1 MVSTKNLYAASVG
14 FSINPGID
22 DLHIIIAS
30 GDLGPR
36 GDYYK
41 VLNSNGCD
49 LYSTVAYSV
58 NL

>member
-22 DLHIIIAS
+22 
-30 GDLGPR
+30 
-36 GDYYK
+36 DYYK